1 MAQSVYDLLVQIL
14 LSFLENY
21 ISQVKILSLKSS
33 VKADV
38 FISRGWKENESKVN
52 NVGKSR
58 QHEPKVFSAFSTRLY
73 KSFFTLMLSPTV
85 ISAVLDT
92 S

>member
-1 MAQSVYDLLVQIL
+1 M
-14 LSFLENY
+14 
-21 ISQVKILSLKSS
+21 
-33 VKADV
+33 KADV

-58 QHEPKVFSAFSTRLY
+58 QHEQKVFLHAIVQKFP
-73 KSFFTLMLSPTV
+73 TLMLSTTV

>member
-1 MAQSVYDLLVQIL
+1 MKIQIL
-14 LSFLENY
+14 KKN
-21 ISQVKILSLKSS
+21 

-38 FISRGWKENESKVN
+38 FISSGWKENESKVN

-58 QHEPKVFSAFSTRLY
+58 QHEQKGFSAFHRIVQ
-73 KSFFTLMLSPTV
+73 KFPTLMLSATV

>member
-1 MAQSVYDLLVQIL
+1 MILVIG
-14 LSFLENY
+14 
-21 ISQVKILSLKSS
+21 QVKIQILKRY

-38 FISRGWKENESKVN
+38 FISRGWWENESKVN

-58 QHEPKVFSAFSTRLY
+58 QHEQKGFSAFHTVVQ
-73 KSFFTLMLSPTV
+73 KFPTLMLSATV

>member
-1 MAQSVYDLLVQIL
+1 M
-14 LSFLENY
+14 
-21 ISQVKILSLKSS
+21 KIQSLKTN

-58 QHEPKVFSAFSTRLY
+58 QHEQKGFSAFHGIVQ
-73 KSFFTLMLSPTV
+73 KFPTLMLSATV

>member
-1 MAQSVYDLLVQIL
+1 M
-14 LSFLENY
+14 
-21 ISQVKILSLKSS
+21 
-33 VKADV
+33 KADV
-38 FISRGWKENESKVN
+38 FISRGWKVNESKVN

-58 QHEPKVFSAFSTRLY
+58 QHEQKVFHNCTKVSP
-73 KSFFTLMLSPTV
+73 TLMLSATV

>member
-58 QHEPKVFSAFSTRLY
+58 QHEPKVFSAFFPLNCTEVSLH
-73 KSFFTLMLSPTV
+73 
-85 ISAVLDT
+85 
-92 S
+92 